1 MNMVMAVYK
10 GRLLGYKTFF
20 YESLSTPIGVKLHKG
35 EPVIIYGKN
44 IRRFPIDMI
53 EVLLYHELGHI
64 ACNHLVEKGDCIKQE
79 HEADFYA
86 AQRLGFTRVL
96 EALRYT
102 HSISGNKEILQKRID
117 YLQKAT

>member
-44 IRRFPIDMI
+44 IRRFPIDLI
-53 EVLLYHELGHI
+53 EVLLYRKSSRKPTALAVGM
-64 ACNHLVEKGDCIKQE
+64 
-79 HEADFYA
+79 EAY
-86 AQRLGFTRVL
+86 
-96 EALRYT
+96 
-102 HSISGNKEILQKRID
+102 
-117 YLQKAT
+117 